1 MGVYKA
7 AVVTESGQNLIA
19 QAFTSEKKLIFTSAK
34 TSSYSYPA
42 GTNISALTGLQDVVQ
57 SVIPSGTKTIG
68 GNVAQVT
75 VRFDNDSIDQ
85 AYLIQT
91 IGLYAKIED
100 GEETLFSV
108 TQAMVP
114 DEMPVHSEVSPS
126 AYIYN
131 IQSTVQNASQITIT
145 VNPTGAAS
153 VQDFL
158 DIQNPTFDDSGTSE
172 EISSFPEFLDTV
184 KSKMN
189 FFQFFRNLKSGLQ
202 FVLHVGSIVNNCVTD
217 NPNLPLSAAQGKA
230 LQDQLATLNSNSDDI
245 KNLVLKKMLASNGVD
260 HIEMSVWKI
269 LFSMDIIQ
277 DNHLRFPDKKY
288 LCEDI
293 IFDFDYYPL
302 AKKVAM
308 SDDTGY
314 CYCLNGESLSQM
326 YQKDKFDRITF
337 QVSEMRTLAK
347 EIGFD
352 EEAFLRIENFYIAHI
367 SWWLFR
373 FC

>member
-7 AVVTESGQNLIA
+7 AVVTEGGQSLIA

-34 TSSYSYPA
+34 TSSHSYPA

-57 SVIPSGTKTIG
+57 SVIPSGTKTID

-108 TQAMVP
+108 TQATVP
-114 DEMPVHSEVSPS
+114 DEMPVHSDVSPS

-158 DIQNPTFDDSGTSE
+158 DIQNPAFDDSGTSE
-172 EISSFPEFLDTV
+172 EISNFPEFLDTV

-189 FFQFFRNLKSGLQ
+189 FFQFFRNLKAGLQ
-202 FVLHVGSIVNNCVTD
+202 FVLHAGSIVNNCVTD

-230 LQDQLATLNSNSDDI
+230 LQDALTVLNNELKNTENIALTDPEKFLKQISNVADI
-245 KNLVLKKMLASNGVD
+245 YGTAIKIVDKNGNDRIIYSSNLASRDFYFRSVGLTKTSTGIY
-260 HIEMSVWKI
+260 IEFI
-269 LFSMDIIQ
+269 AAD
-277 DNHLRFPDKKY
+277 DKKY
-288 LCEDI
+288 KLLVDDI
-293 IFDFDYYPL
+293 L
-302 AKKVAM
+302 
-308 SDDTGY
+308 
-314 CYCLNGESLSQM
+314 
-326 YQKDKFDRITF
+326 
-337 QVSEMRTLAK
+337 
-347 EIGFD
+347 
-352 EEAFLRIENFYIAHI
+352 
-367 SWWLFR
+367 
-373 FC
+373 

>member
-108 TQAMVP
+108 TQATVP

-230 LQDQLATLNSNSDDI
+230 LQDALTVLNNELKEISSNLDSSKI
-245 KNLVLKKMLASNGVD
+245 KSKSFTTTVDQYSQVAVTVSGTIIAAIAPRYLVIVQD
-260 HIEMSVWKI
+260 
-269 LFSMDIIQ
+269 
-277 DNHLRFPDKKY
+277 DNHTLRLFGSIAQY
-288 LCEDI
+288 Q
-293 IFDFDYYPL
+293 
-302 AKKVAM
+302 
-308 SDDTGY
+308 
-314 CYCLNGESLSQM
+314 LNRVDQG
-326 YQKDKFDRITF
+326 TT
-337 QVSEMRTLAK
+337 VNVTV
-347 EIGFD
+347 
-352 EEAFLRIENFYIAHI
+352 FY
-367 SWWLFR
+367 F
-373 FC
+373 

>member
-7 AVVTESGQNLIA
+7 AVVTENGQHLIA

-108 TQAMVP
+108 TQATVP

-158 DIQNPTFDDSGTSE
+158 DIQNPAFDDSGTSE

-189 FFQFFRNLKSGLQ
+189 FFQFFRNLKAGLQ

-230 LQDQLATLNSNSDDI
+230 LQDQLATLNSNLGHFQYAVIKSKQSHTFSVNAICWFVLHGNTDKNGSLFAGDVRGRLYTLCGDDSST
-245 KNLVLKKMLASNGVD
+245 NVLVS
-260 HIEMSVWKI
+260 
-269 LFSMDIIQ
+269 
-277 DNHLRFPDKKY
+277 
-288 LCEDI
+288 
-293 IFDFDYYPL
+293 FDDGKL
-302 AKKVAM
+302 
-308 SDDTGY
+308 T
-314 CYCLNGESLSQM
+314 
-326 YQKDKFDRITF
+326 ITNNINWAEVF
-337 QVSEMRTLAK
+337 IVL
-347 EIGFD
+347 G
-352 EEAFLRIENFYIAHI
+352 
-367 SWWLFR
+367 
-373 FC
+373 

>member
-108 TQAMVP
+108 TQATVP

-230 LQDQLATLNSNSDDI
+230 LQDQLATLNSNLDSGYFKI
-245 KNLVLKKMLASNGVD
+245 KVKTTTIVLIIEEFTFTNGVVTKTLQSIFGNIPTYASGICQTKVED
-260 HIEMSVWKI
+260 SGVYNFTAVKDGNNLKI
-269 LFSMDIIQ
+269 ATAGSTFSG
-277 DNHLRFPDKKY
+277 KKWVTM
-288 LCEDI
+288 I
-293 IFDFDYYPL
+293 IFGT
-302 AKKVAM
+302 A
-308 SDDTGY
+308 
-314 CYCLNGESLSQM
+314 
-326 YQKDKFDRITF
+326 
-337 QVSEMRTLAK
+337 
-347 EIGFD
+347 
-352 EEAFLRIENFYIAHI
+352 
-367 SWWLFR
+367 
-373 FC
+373 